1 MTEHVGLAVKD
12 NGVGEEFF
20 VAAEIGAGFEVVD
33 QGADAGKVVR
43 GGELG
48 DDEGEVAAVEGEVR
62 GEGGGAADVED
73 ALRLGLGFEEV
84 EGAAGF
90 LRQG

>member
-1 MTEHVGLAVKD
+1 M
-12 NGVGEEFF
+12 GEEFF

-62 GEGGGAADVED
+62 GEGGGAADVVMRSD
-73 ALRLGLGFEEV
+73 LVSDLRRWRALRVFCVKVRRVEEFGERMEV
-84 EGAAGF
+84 E
-90 LRQG
+90 